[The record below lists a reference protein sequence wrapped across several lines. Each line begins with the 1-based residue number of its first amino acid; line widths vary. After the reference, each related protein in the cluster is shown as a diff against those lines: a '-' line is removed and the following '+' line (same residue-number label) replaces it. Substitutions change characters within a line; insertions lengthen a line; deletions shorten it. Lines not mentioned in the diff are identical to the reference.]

1 MIVNPDPL
9 KYQGVGNVAGGTK
22 ATPNASPDDLSA
34 WMQQQPWYQQTL
46 KQWGDPSTLSLGQRS
61 YLTRTGETAGL
72 NPDYGVS
79 TDGKI
84 EDWST
89 PTAAKIGL
97 AAFGAAAGGSA
108 LGAFGGGGGAA
119 AAAPEATAAGAA
131 PEAAAA
137 GTHMGLSNLF
147 GAGGMFKQMDPTS
160 LLFGALS
167 LFGGP
172 QQQQRESF
180 TQPGAITD
188 PKQAL
193 YQALQSVYRTGQGLS
208 ERKPVSLRSS
218 YVQAPPV
225 PVNIPG
231 IPFQIGGGLGRDPAL
246 GDPSDRK
253 SVV

>member
-1 MIVNPDPL
+1 
-9 KYQGVGNVAGGTK
+9 
-22 ATPNASPDDLSA
+22 
-34 WMQQQPWYQQTL
+34 
-46 KQWGDPSTLSLGQRS
+46 
-61 YLTRTGETAGL
+61 
-72 NPDYGVS
+72 
-79 TDGKI
+79 
-84 EDWST
+84 
-89 PTAAKIGL
+89 
-97 AAFGAAAGGSA
+97 
-108 LGAFGGGGGAA
+108 
-119 AAAPEATAAGAA
+119 
-131 PEAAAA
+131 
-137 GTHMGLSNLF
+137 MGLSNLF

-246 GDPSDRK
+246 GDPSLLTGQGTADATKYDPFQSIIPQKTGR
-253 SVV
+253 SGAGG